1 MGEFYVLVGI
11 IVEVI
16 AAIKPNMTDI
26 WRLAYLISGS
36 VFLVGGS
43 ILRRMK

>member
-1 MGEFYVLVGI
+1 MGEFYILVGI
-11 IVEVI
+11 VSEVI
-16 AAIKPNMTDI
+16 ATIKVNMTDI